1 MLFNANAYITFFKSD
16 TSYLIPLAYASSK
29 VLNIMSID
37 DFVDGIISFFK
48 CLDIT
53 VRIAFSFFNPS
64 NSITLFSFFKGS
76 PEFITDTCSL
86 LHLVKRR
93 LNDELPLNTFTS
105 MFSE

>member
-1 MLFNANAYITFFKSD
+1 
-16 TSYLIPLAYASSK
+16 
-29 VLNIMSID
+29 MSID

-53 VRIAFSFFNPS
+53 VRIAFSFFKPLK
-64 NSITLFSFFKGS
+64 SITLFSFFVGS
-76 PEFITDTCSL
+76 PEFITAICSL
-86 LHLVKRR
+86 LHFVKRR